1 MGDWADGLVKGVLVA
16 LLRWRH
22 WLPSGIGA
30 LAGGATGLEGGLE
43 GLPLRFWAYGGM
55 GR

>member
-1 MGDWADGLVKGVLVA
+1 VSGVLVV

-30 LAGGATGLEGGLE
+30 LAGGAIWREGGLE
-43 GLPLRFWAYGGM
+43 GLPLRFWAYGRM
-55 GR
+55 GW